1 MTLKGDQTTQHA
13 PSWHIETSAVIAA
26 TADPLPRCIPLP
38 RCMVIHV
45 APCACIYQSMCL
57 CTTASMLHPIY
68 NTYAIPNQNALAA
81 ANALRHLATRMPPSS
96 TSPPFRL
103 TAEAIS
109 K

>member
-1 MTLKGDQTTQHA
+1 MITLKGDQTTQHA
-13 PSWHIETSAVIAA
+13 PSWHVGTSAVIAA
-26 TADPLPRCIPLP
+26 TADPLP

-57 CTTASMLHPIY
+57 CMTASMLHPLY
-68 NTYAIPNQNALAA
+68 NTYAMPNQNALAA